1 MLYRPFSMS
10 QGGKTSGGRAAAATA
25 EAMDQWMGVE
35 EKESQG
41 GVV

>member
-10 QGGKTSGGRAAAATA
+10 QGGKISGGRAAAAA

-41 GVV
+41 GGG